1 MKLKTTMKEVKA
13 TNRVILKVGYCDL
26 VTLLRY
32 ESPYAYTCGVYGWNA
47 DVYVFNGVTIVTGYR
62 PFGQSVDYNLVEEY
76 EQRARELADELD
88 NMPLP
93 FRGRSDYKRDK
104 MAELIAE
111 FIEKA
116 TK

>member
-47 DVYVFNGVTIVTGYR
+47 DIYAVNGVAIVTGYR
-62 PFGQSVDYNLVEEY
+62 PFGQNVDSELILEY
-76 EQRARELADELD
+76 EERANALADELD
-88 NMPLP
+88 NIPLP
-93 FRGRSDYKRDK
+93 FSGRSDYKRDK
-104 MAELIAE
+104 MAELITE

-116 TK
+116 TR